1 MDPPAENHRPQPHDA
16 RTDLAFLGQLTV
28 RPTLVVPRPPPIC
41 LVKAHA
47 PTQAYALQPG
57 KEPSPVGAKY
67 RHPEWGSVYF
77 GVVYRCI
84 GDNTFQAP
92 MPMLSAGQESLS
104 PYVAI
109 KRLNKRVVNW
119 YLDAGGAENPYK
131 EVARMNELGDNLH
144 VLQCMEFLQD
154 EKYLYIVTPQAC
166 QEGTLKDIIAW
177 NNPDEIMDPYRA
189 YQIFCKMLQILGY
202 LERNGINH
210 RDLSPD
216 NFLFLTPDNLVVFDL
231 AMSLRIPVNS
241 QTGHRALIKP
251 QGACGTYPC
260 MAPEIFEN
268 LLPYD
273 GVATDLWGVSVILYC
288 LFTNQ
293 LLYLKPET
301 KDISYCYFLHAR
313 GLSSAPMNEDAIEQ
327 LQLLSV
333 PSATSSG
340 VTALRYRLLQQ
351 ARMHLNLSEE
361 LVHLLE
367 RLLAVDPSQR
377 CTLAEAMESHFVQ
390 SLE

>member
-1 MDPPAENHRPQPHDA
+1 MNNGRLHPSDGARLSVATLQAAGIAMDPPAENHTPQPHSSHSVALHDA
-16 RTDLAFLGQLTV
+16 CTDPAILSQLTV
-28 RPTLVVPRPPPIC
+28 LPTLTVPRLPPIW
-41 LVKAHA
+41 LVKAHE

-57 KEPSPVGAKY
+57 KEPIQVGAEN
-67 RHPEWGSVYF
+67 RHPEWGWVFF
-77 GVVYRCI
+77 GVVYRRI
-84 GDNTFQAP
+84 GGYTFQAP

-109 KRLNKRVVNW
+109 KRLNKRVVNL
-119 YLDAGGAENPYK
+119 YLEAGGTEDPYK
-131 EVARMNELGDNLH
+131 EVARMKELGDNLH
-144 VLQCMEFLQD
+144 VLECTEFLQD
-154 EKYLYIVTPQAC
+154 ETYLYIITPQAC
-166 QEGTLKDIIAW
+166 QEGTWKDIIAW
-177 NNPDEIMDPYRA
+177 NDPDEIMDPDRA
-189 YQIFCKMLQILGY
+189 HQIFCKMLQILGY

-216 NFLFLTPDNLVVFDL
+216 NFLFLTPDNLVVYDL

-301 KDISYCYFLHAR
+301 NDISFHYFLHAR
-313 GLSSAPMNEDAIEQ
+313 GLWSVPMNEDVIE
-327 LQLLSV
+327 
-333 PSATSSG
+333 
-340 VTALRYRLLQQ
+340 
-351 ARMHLNLSEE
+351 
-361 LVHLLE
+361 
-367 RLLAVDPSQR
+367 
-377 CTLAEAMESHFVQ
+377 
-390 SLE
+390 